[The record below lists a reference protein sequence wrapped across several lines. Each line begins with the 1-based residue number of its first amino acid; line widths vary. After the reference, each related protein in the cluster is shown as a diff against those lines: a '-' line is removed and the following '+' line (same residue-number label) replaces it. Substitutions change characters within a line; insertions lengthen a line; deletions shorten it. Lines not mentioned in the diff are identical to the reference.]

1 MCTYLMRKEAS
12 RMIKERNTSSLVVMR
27 TLKATSFTILL
38 LGRQSSVE
46 ISYSMKK
53 ENGLWDNIINAD
65 YNVLLYFEED
75 DLEHP
80 RIEKAREEPTTLPTS
95 PTAST
100 QEDGSSSERVPSFRS
115 LQ

>member
-12 RMIKERNTSSLVVMR
+12 WMIKARNTSSFVVMR

-53 ENGLWDNIINAD
+53 ENGIGDNIMKTTTSFP
-65 YNVLLYFEED
+65 YFEEED
-75 DLEHP
+75 MEHP
-80 RIEKAREEPTTLPTS
+80 RI
-95 PTAST
+95 
-100 QEDGSSSERVPSFRS
+100 Q
-115 LQ
+115 